1 MKEES
6 AACVSAA
13 CTASVGCSAAGS
25 SAAAGRTTNDASIA
39 AISSSERSVLL
50 SFLINISSFF

>member
-1 MKEES
+1 MKEE
-6 AACVSAA
+6 SAA